1 MKKIKKS
8 LITKSLFITSISLV
22 LVPYFGLQLSIS
34 LNNQITNK
42 NEQTN
47 FLTHTHTHT
56 DRQKRDIND
65 YISDNSNKFNIPPIP
80 SSSEMESD
88 SKWIESIKETQSNNT
103 IKLIFT
109 RNASLV
115 YQQSTLVVNYLLEE
129 NNYSN
134 KEMKNEIALFID
146 NDVHQDHDKFNFTN
160 YTKLSNDYENTQF
173 LLISNQNHFPNVT
186 TNEEYR
192 VFPSTSMLNTIFD
205 FYKKKYG
212 NNVMFDIWIP
222 DLSLISVWGKY
233 NSSKEWFN
241 ILQHTNHIYLTSD
254 GNAQTFKFVESYI
267 SWLNRQDKNTEIL
280 NYRTLTKLNNIY
292 DKSDNNPAFK
302 AYSNSVLW
310 DFLRTNLF
318 TIFHITRYIDSPYY
332 KTSLEKMYPAYTFNY
347 DYFDL
352 SNKLFDKNSTD
363 KRNKF
368 INNYE
373 VFFKVENATINEF
386 IYKGYENYDPNK
398 KNIIWM
404 GDSLIREASHV
415 NEKRTEEIQKTFLG
429 IAKNYPV
436 EEYNYFFKHHPYYTA
451 KQQEEMTNFI
461 TKKSENIKPIY
472 LDNFPWEMF
481 LSWDRK
487 EQSKSKQGYTPF
499 FSSTSNNDDIPQTQ
513 LIGIQYTS
521 TTILS
526 TYLFL
531 KQNYNL
537 TEEQAYKSI
546 NYNNFPV
553 PGTFDII
560 YRGLPSINLYEEQIE
575 INKERTKNVYNPFL
589 EIGYIKNFYQDQLTT
604 KEFLRINNIPSYFF
618 TDYQHRYFFKNP
630 ITIAM
635 ITITITTIIFGCY
648 ILFSHLPK
656 EKKNKKQK

>member
-1 MKKIKKS
+1 M
-8 LITKSLFITSISLV
+8 LLV
-22 LVPYFGLQLSIS
+22 L
-34 LNNQITNK
+34 
-42 NEQTN
+42 
-47 FLTHTHTHT
+47 THT

-65 YISDNSNKFNIPPIP
+65 YISDNSNKFNISPIP

-173 LLISNQNHFPNVT
+173 LLISNQNHFLNVT
-186 TNEEYR
+186 TDEEYR

-233 NSSKEWFN
+233 NGSKEWFN

-280 NYRTLTKLNNIY
+280 NYHTLTKLNNIY

-546 NYNNFPV
+546 DYNNFPV
-553 PGTFDII
+553 PVTFDII
-560 YRGLPSINLYEEQIE
+560 YRGLPSINLYEKQIE

-604 KEFLRINNIPSYFF
+604 KEFLKINNIPSQFF

>member
-1 MKKIKKS
+1 
-8 LITKSLFITSISLV
+8 
-22 LVPYFGLQLSIS
+22 
-34 LNNQITNK
+34 
-42 NEQTN
+42 
-47 FLTHTHTHT
+47 
-56 DRQKRDIND
+56 
-65 YISDNSNKFNIPPIP
+65 
-80 SSSEMESD
+80 MESD

-115 YQQSTLVVNYLLEE
+115 YQQSTLVVNYLLEK

-160 YTKLSNDYENTQF
+160 YTNLSNNYEKTQF
-173 LLISNQNHFPNVT
+173 LLITNQNHFPNVT

-192 VFPSTSMLNTIFD
+192 IFPSTSMLNTIFE

-212 NNVMFDIWIP
+212 SNVMFDIWIP
-222 DLSLISVWGKY
+222 DLSLTSVWGKY
-233 NSSKEWFN
+233 NGSKEWFN

-280 NYRTLTKLNNIY
+280 NSRTLTKLNNIY
-292 DKSDNNPAFK
+292 DKSDNNLDFE

-310 DFLRTNLF
+310 DFLRTSLF

-332 KTSLEKMYPAYTFNY
+332 KTNLERMYPAYTFNY
-347 DYFDL
+347 DYFNL
-352 SNKLFDKNSTD
+352 SNKLFDNNLTE

-472 LDNFPWEMF
+472 FDNFPWEMF

-499 FSSTSNNDDIPQTQ
+499 FSSTSNNHDIPQTQ

-546 NYNNFPV
+546 DYNNFPV

-604 KEFLRINNIPSYFF
+604 KEFFRINNIPYQFF
-618 TDYQHRYFFKNP
+618 EDYRNRNFFKNP
-630 ITIAM
+630 ITITM
-635 ITITITTIIFGCY
+635 ITITGITIIFGCY
-648 ILFSHLPK
+648 ILFSHLAK
-656 EKKNKKQK
+656 EKKNKKQN

>member
-1 MKKIKKS
+1 
-8 LITKSLFITSISLV
+8 
-22 LVPYFGLQLSIS
+22 
-34 LNNQITNK
+34 
-42 NEQTN
+42 
-47 FLTHTHTHT
+47 
-56 DRQKRDIND
+56 
-65 YISDNSNKFNIPPIP
+65 
-80 SSSEMESD
+80 MESD
-88 SKWIESIKETQSNNT
+88 SKWIESIKQTQSNNT

-160 YTKLSNDYENTQF
+160 YTNLSKDYEKTQF
-173 LLISNQNHFPNVT
+173 LLISNQNHFPNVE

-205 FYKKKYG
+205 FYKNKYG
-212 NNVMFDIWIP
+212 SNIMFDIWIP
-222 DLSLISVWGKY
+222 DLSLASVWGKY
-233 NSSKEWFN
+233 NGSKEWFN

-280 NYRTLTKLNNIY
+280 NSHTLTKLNNIY
-292 DKSDNNPAFK
+292 DKSDNSLAFK

-332 KTSLEKMYPAYTFNY
+332 KTSLERMYPAYTFNY

-352 SNKLFDKNSTD
+352 SNKLFDRNSAD

-404 GDSLIREASHV
+404 GDSLIREPSHV
-415 NEKRTEEIQKTFLG
+415 NEKRTEEIQNTFLG

-472 LDNFPWEMF
+472 FDNFPWEMF

-604 KEFLRINNIPSYFF
+604 KEFFRINNIPYQFF
-618 TDYQHRYFFKNP
+618 VDYRHIYFFKNP

-635 ITITITTIIFGCY
+635 ITITGITIIFGCY
-648 ILFSHLPK
+648 ILFSHLAK

>member
-1 MKKIKKS
+1 
-8 LITKSLFITSISLV
+8 
-22 LVPYFGLQLSIS
+22 
-34 LNNQITNK
+34 
-42 NEQTN
+42 
-47 FLTHTHTHT
+47 
-56 DRQKRDIND
+56 
-65 YISDNSNKFNIPPIP
+65 
-80 SSSEMESD
+80 
-88 SKWIESIKETQSNNT
+88 
-103 IKLIFT
+103 
-109 RNASLV
+109 
-115 YQQSTLVVNYLLEE
+115 
-129 NNYSN
+129 
-134 KEMKNEIALFID
+134 
-146 NDVHQDHDKFNFTN
+146 
-160 YTKLSNDYENTQF
+160 
-173 LLISNQNHFPNVT
+173 
-186 TNEEYR
+186 
-192 VFPSTSMLNTIFD
+192 
-205 FYKKKYG
+205 
-212 NNVMFDIWIP
+212 
-222 DLSLISVWGKY
+222 
-233 NSSKEWFN
+233 
-241 ILQHTNHIYLTSD
+241 
-254 GNAQTFKFVESYI
+254 
-267 SWLNRQDKNTEIL
+267 
-280 NYRTLTKLNNIY
+280 
-292 DKSDNNPAFK
+292 
-302 AYSNSVLW
+302 
-310 DFLRTNLF
+310 
-318 TIFHITRYIDSPYY
+318 
-332 KTSLEKMYPAYTFNY
+332 MYPAYTFNY

-352 SNKLFDKNSTD
+352 SNKLFDINSAD

-415 NEKRTEEIQKTFLG
+415 NEKRTEEIQNTFLG

-472 LDNFPWEMF
+472 FDNFPWEMF

-499 FSSTSNNDDIPQTQ
+499 FSSTSNNDEIPQTQ

-604 KEFLRINNIPSYFF
+604 KEFFRINNIPYQFF
-618 TDYQHRYFFKNP
+618 ADYQNRHFFKNP
-630 ITIAM
+630 ITIGM
-635 ITITITTIIFGCY
+635 ITITGITIIFGCY
-648 ILFSHLPK
+648 ILFSHLAK